1 MWDQRFNFFHI
12 KFSAISWNYILPISF
27 RDVPESILSS
37 QSQGRS
43 QDFLRGEG
51 KGWNYE
57 SKSYEKENLLVI
69 RIARKAHIL
78 WINSWLYSP
87 RNLGSLQLNCHLVSL
102 IFFHDDRKTHPRWL
116 RVSAEFCFDLWFFS
130 TVGKHIS
137 HVHVFFIFAKFKKRI
152 KLLCAKLVVLTCL
165 MRL

>member
-1 MWDQRFNFFHI
+1 MSLSDR
-12 KFSAISWNYILPISF
+12 AISWRYGKLSRSCVPSLSYDLILTREHFKQLGTARGAARI
-27 RDVPESILSS
+27 
-37 QSQGRS
+37 
-43 QDFLRGEG
+43 FLRG
-51 KGWNYE
+51 GWNYG
-57 SKSYEKENLLVI
+57 SKSYEKERLLVI

-87 RNLGSLQLNCHLVSL
+87 RNLGSFQLNCHFVSL
-102 IFFHDDRKTHPRWL
+102 IFFHDDRKNQPPWL
-116 RVSAEFCFDLWFFS
+116 LVSAEFCFDLWFFS